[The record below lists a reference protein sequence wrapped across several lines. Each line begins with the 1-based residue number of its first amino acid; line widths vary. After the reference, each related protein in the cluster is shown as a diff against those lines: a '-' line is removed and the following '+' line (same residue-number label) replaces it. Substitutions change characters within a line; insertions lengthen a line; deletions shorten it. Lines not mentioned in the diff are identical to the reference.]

1 MALAYREIYE
11 NEVKERENLEKD
23 LYFLGF
29 VLLENELKSDSL
41 VQLDCCESYMMHR
54 DARDVM
60 LCL

>member
-41 VQLDCCESYMMHR
+41 
-54 DARDVM
+54 
-60 LCL
+60 